1 MEIFK
6 MCAIYVIKRIIFK
19 KDIKKDNSVNT
30 VIKFSKKIMI
40 MQMQMEKTGLAVMVV
55 IDGYILIVKLNKII
69 NF

>member
-6 MCAIYVIKRIIFK
+6 MYAIYVIKRIIFN

-55 IDGYILIVKLNKII
+55 IDGYILIAKLNKII

>member
-6 MCAIYVIKRIIFK
+6 MCAIYVIKRIIFN
-19 KDIKKDNSVNT
+19 KDIKKDNSVNI

-55 IDGYILIVKLNKII
+55 IDGYTLIAKLNKII

>member
-6 MCAIYVIKRIIFK
+6 MYAIYVIKRIIFN
-19 KDIKKDNSVNT
+19 KDIKKDNSVNI

-55 IDGYILIVKLNKII
+55 IDGYILIAKLNKII